1 MTISTLPIQ
10 VAIASPGTP
19 EARALIAALDDYL
32 NALYPP
38 ENNYLLDVNAL
49 LAPEVS
55 FVLARRADAV
65 LGCGAI
71 RREGTPGVGYVELK
85 RMYVKPEARGQR
97 IAEAVVAFL
106 ENLALADG
114 YRVARLETGSE
125 QQAALR
131 LYERLGYA
139 PITAFGAYRPDP
151 LNVFMEKPLSTPA

>member
-1 MTISTLPIQ
+1 MFSTLIH
-10 VAIASPGTP
+10 T
-19 EARALIAALDDYL
+19 L
-32 NALYPP
+32 
-38 ENNYLLDVNAL
+38 
-49 LAPEVS
+49 
-55 FVLARRADAV
+55 
-65 LGCGAI
+65 CAI

-151 LNVFMEKPLSTPA
+151 LNVFMEKRLSTPA